1 MTGHIY
7 LVDDDSGFRTSLAE
21 ILGSVGFSCTE
32 WDTPEDLIETVQFN
46 RPGCVV
52 LDYRLPTLS
61 GLEVL
66 RRVRESS
73 SIPIILISAFA
84 DVRLS
89 VTAMRAGAAAVFEK
103 PLDDNEFLGFIERLC
118 YEDRERTAK
127 LRKCME
133 IRAAIAQL
141 SDPEREVLELLLKG
155 MPNKV
160 IAQHLGKSVKA
171 VERNR
176 QALVAKLKCATTL
189 EALVQVSVCPLAQ
202 CSPLTCQSL
211 ACVSTTLHSLSA

>member
-21 ILGSVGFSCTE
+21 ILSSVGFSCTE
-32 WDTPEDLIETVQFN
+32 WDTPEDLLDTVQFI

-52 LDYRLPTLS
+52 LDYRLPALS

-66 RRVRESS
+66 RKVRQHS
-73 SIPIILISAFA
+73 SIPVVLISAYA

-89 VTAMRAGAAAVFEK
+89 VTAMQTGAAAVFEK
-103 PLDDNEFLGFIERLC
+103 PLDDNEFLGFVERLC
-118 YEDRERTAK
+118 YEDRDHTTRYQ
-127 LRKCME
+127 KCLE
-133 IRAAIAQL
+133 IRNTISQL
-141 SDPEREVLELLLKG
+141 SDPEREVLELLRKG

-160 IAQHLGKSVKA
+160 IAGRLNKSVKA

-176 QALVAKLKCATTL
+176 QTLLAKLNCATTL
-189 EALVQVSVCPLAQ
+189 EALLRVSVCPMARHA
-202 CSPLTCQSL
+202 PLTCNGRACFSFPL
-211 ACVSTTLHSLSA
+211 AGPAK

>member
-1 MTGHIY
+1 MSGHIY

-21 ILGSVGFSCTE
+21 ILSSVGFSCTE
-32 WDTPEDLIETVQFN
+32 WDTPEYLLKTIQFN

-66 RRVRESS
+66 RKVREYS
-73 SIPIILISAFA
+73 SIPVVLISAFA

-89 VTAMRAGAAAVFEK
+89 VTAMQTGAAAVFEK
-103 PLDDNEFLGFIERLC
+103 PLDDNEFLSFVERLC
-118 YEDRERTAK
+118 YEDRDYTA
-127 LRKCME
+127 RFQKCQE
-133 IRAAIAQL
+133 IRENIAQL
-141 SDPEREVLELLLKG
+141 SEPEREVLELLLKG

-160 IAQHLGKSVKA
+160 IAGRLDKSVKA

-176 QALVAKLKCATTL
+176 QTLLSKLKCITTQG
-189 EALVQVSVCPLAQ
+189 ALARVSVCPMARY
-202 CSPLTCQSL
+202 SPLTCDSH
-211 ACVSTTLHSLSA
+211 ACFSIPLQGLSK

>member
-1 MTGHIY
+1 MTGHVY
-7 LVDDDSGFRTSLAE
+7 LVDDDAGFRTSLAE
-21 ILGSVGFSCTE
+21 ILISVGFSCTE
-32 WDTPEDLIETVQFN
+32 WDTPDDLLKTIQFI

-66 RRVRESS
+66 RKVREHS
-73 SIPIILISAFA
+73 SIPVVLISAYA

-89 VTAMRAGAAAVFEK
+89 VTAMLTGAAAVFEK
-103 PLDDNEFLGFIERLC
+103 PLDDNEFLGCVERLC
-118 YEDRERTAK
+118 YEDRDRTARY
-127 LRKCME
+127 RKCLE
-133 IRAAIAQL
+133 IQNAIAQL

-160 IAQHLGKSVKA
+160 IAGCLDKSVKA

-176 QALVAKLKCATTL
+176 QTLLTKLNCATTL
-189 EALVQVSVCPLAQ
+189 EALVRVSVCPMMRHGPLSCNSRPCFSAAPG
-202 CSPLTCQSL
+202 SP
-211 ACVSTTLHSLSA
+211 AK

>member
-1 MTGHIY
+1 MSGHVY

-21 ILGSVGFSCTE
+21 ILSSVGFACTE
-32 WDTPEDLIETVQFN
+32 WDTPENLLNIDKFA

-66 RRVRESS
+66 RKVREHS
-73 SIPIILISAFA
+73 SIPVVLISAYA

-89 VTAMRAGAAAVFEK
+89 VTAMQAGAATVFEK
-103 PLDDNEFLGFIERLC
+103 PLDDNEFLSFVERLC
-118 YEDRERTAK
+118 YEDRDRTA
-127 LRKCME
+127 RYQKCVE
-133 IRAAIAQL
+133 TQNAISQL
-141 SDPEREVLELLLKG
+141 SDPEREVLELLVKG

-160 IAQHLGKSVKA
+160 IAGRLGKSVKA

-176 QALVAKLKCATTL
+176 QTLLAKLGCATSL
-189 EALVQVSVCPLAQ
+189 EALLLVSVCPMARYA
-202 CSPLTCQSL
+202 PLTCDSRACFSISL
-211 ACVSTTLHSLSA
+211 NGPSK